1 MISSKKLAAQ
11 HTPWIAGACMLGAAV
26 IFGMLSLAPLPA
38 HARSAARADV
48 LDNCN
53 WNRPGVDPF
62 MGDVVAA
69 VDRYT
74 DIAPP
79 VREQLKERMRAR
91 QYDEIVV
98 ISRDAIRG
106 KGNYNARISDMH
118 FGPGR
123 VCRNVTRSGWSDQM
137 QERGLVYCVQGQC
150 ILVPT
155 ICRNVSRITQAPA
168 SAPPAAGGAAPGGG
182 APVAAAP
189 AAPAAAGVP
198 VIDNPDA
205 LRGGSFTG
213 GAMPPEVSGTPILP
227 FDYIRNVGGI
237 APPAGMGGGGGGGG
251 GGGSLPPEP
260 RGSSIIVPP
269 TVILPTLPPTGPNVL
284 PAVPE
289 PHTWAMLLGGLA
301 LVAHGVLRRRKAA
314 AAQAGG

>member
-1 MISSKKLAAQ
+1 MRHSS
-11 HTPWIAGACMLGAAV
+11 WIAGASLLGTACMLAT
-26 IFGMLSLAPLPA
+26 LSLAPLPA
-38 HARSAARADV
+38 SAKGIARADV

-123 VCRNVTRSGWSDQM
+123 VCRNVTRAGWNEQM

-168 SAPPAAGGAAPGGG
+168 SAPPAAGAAPGGA

-198 VIDNPDA
+198 LIDNPDA

-213 GAMPPEVSGTPILP
+213 GAMPPEVASIPFLP
-227 FDYIRNVGGI
+227 FDYVRTVGGI
-237 APPAGMGGGGGGGG
+237 TSPAGMGGGGGGGG
-251 GGGSLPPEP
+251 SGRPPDQ
-260 RGSSIIVPP
+260 GSSIIVPP
-269 TVILPTLPPTGPNVL
+269 TVIIPTLPPTVPTVL

-289 PHTWAMLLGGLA
+289 PQTWAMLLAGLA
-301 LVAHGVLRRRKAA
+301 LTAFGARKRLASKHAA
-314 AAQAGG
+314 

>member
-1 MISSKKLAAQ
+1 MKHGPSI
-11 HTPWIAGACMLGAAV
+11 TDACMLGTAV
-26 IFGMLSLAPLPA
+26 FLFSMLSLAPLPA
-38 HARSAARADV
+38 SAKGMGRADV
-48 LDNCN
+48 LDNCS

-74 DIAPP
+74 DIAPQ

-106 KGNYNARISDMH
+106 KGNYNARISEMH

-123 VCRNVTRSGWSDQM
+123 VCRNVTRAGWSEQM

-155 ICRNVSRITQAPA
+155 VCRNVSRITQAPA
-168 SAPPAAGGAAPGGG
+168 SAPPAAGAAPGGA
-182 APVAAAP
+182 APVAAP
-189 AAPAAAGVP
+189 QAAGVP
-198 VIDNPDA
+198 ALDNPDA

-213 GAMPPEVSGTPILP
+213 GAMPPEVASTAFLP
-227 FDYIRNVGGI
+227 YDYVRTVGGI
-237 APPAGMGGGGGGGG
+237 GAPAGMGGGGGGGG
-251 GGGSLPPEP
+251 GRPPDQ
-260 RGSSIIVPP
+260 GSSIIVPP
-269 TVILPTLPPTGPNVL
+269 TVTLPTLPPTGPNVL

-289 PHTWAMLLGGLA
+289 PHTWAMLLAGLA
-301 LVAHGVLRRRKAA
+301 LAAFGASKRRAGKHAA
-314 AAQAGG
+314 

>member
-1 MISSKKLAAQ
+1 MKHSS
-11 HTPWIAGACMLGAAV
+11 WIAGASMLGAACLL
-26 IFGMLSLAPLPA
+26 GMLSLAPLPA
-38 HARSAARADV
+38 YAKGAPRAAV
-48 LDNCN
+48 LEHCS
-53 WNRPGVDPF
+53 WNRPGADPF

-69 VDRYT
+69 VDRYP
-74 DIAPP
+74 DIAPQ
-79 VREQLKERMRAR
+79 VREELKARMRAR

-106 KGNYNARISDMH
+106 KGNYQARISDMH

-123 VCRNVTRSGWSDQM
+123 VCRNVTRSGWSEQM

-182 APVAAAP
+182 APVAAVP
-189 AAPAAAGVP
+189 AAPEAAGVP
-198 VIDNPDA
+198 LIDNPDA

-213 GAMPPEVSGTPILP
+213 GAMPAEVASIPFLP
-227 FDYIRNVGGI
+227 FDYVRTVGGI
-237 APPAGMGGGGGGGG
+237 TPPAGMGGGGGGGG
-251 GGGSLPPEP
+251 GGRPPDQ
-260 RGSSIIVPP
+260 GSSIIVPP

-289 PHTWAMLLGGLA
+289 PQTWAMLLAGLA
-301 LVAHGVLRRRKAA
+301 LIVYAALRRRQAPAA
-314 AAQAGG
+314 

>member
-1 MISSKKLAAQ
+1 MKHGPSI
-11 HTPWIAGACMLGAAV
+11 TDACMLGTAV
-26 IFGMLSLAPLPA
+26 FLFSMLSLAPLPA
-38 HARSAARADV
+38 SAKGMARADV
-48 LDNCN
+48 LDNCS

-74 DIAPP
+74 DIAPQ

-106 KGNYNARISDMH
+106 KGNYNARISEMH

-123 VCRNVTRSGWSDQM
+123 VCRNVTRAGWSEQM

-155 ICRNVSRITQAPA
+155 VCRNVSRITQAPA
-168 SAPPAAGGAAPGGG
+168 SAPPAAGAAPGGA

-189 AAPAAAGVP
+189 AAAPQAAGVP
-198 VIDNPDA
+198 ALDNPDA

-213 GAMPPEVSGTPILP
+213 GAMPPEVASTAFLP
-227 FDYIRNVGGI
+227 FDYVRTVGGI
-237 APPAGMGGGGGGGG
+237 GAPAGTGGGGGGGG
-251 GGGSLPPEP
+251 GRPPDQ
-260 RGSSIIVPP
+260 GSSIIVPP
-269 TVILPTLPPTGPNVL
+269 TVTLPTLPPTGPNVL

-289 PHTWAMLLGGLA
+289 PHTWAMLLAGLA
-301 LVAHGVLRRRKAA
+301 LTAFGASKRRAGKHAA
-314 AAQAGG
+314 

>member
-1 MISSKKLAAQ
+1 
-11 HTPWIAGACMLGAAV
+11 MLGAAV
-26 IFGMLSLAPLPA
+26 IFGMLSLASLPA
-38 HARSAARADV
+38 YAKGMARADV
-48 LDNCN
+48 LDNCS

-74 DIAPP
+74 DIAPQ

-106 KGNYNARISDMH
+106 KGNYNARISEMH

-123 VCRNVTRSGWSDQM
+123 VCRNVTRAGWSEQM

-168 SAPPAAGGAAPGGG
+168 SAPPAAGAAPGGAAPG
-182 APVAAAP
+182 AAAP
-189 AAPAAAGVP
+189 AAPEAAGVP
-198 VIDNPDA
+198 VLDNPDA

-213 GAMPPEVSGTPILP
+213 GAMPPEVASIPFLP
-227 FDYIRNVGGI
+227 FDYVRTVSDIG
-237 APPAGMGGGGGGGG
+237 PPAGTGGGGGGGG
-251 GGGSLPPEP
+251 GGRPPDQ
-260 RGSSIIVPP
+260 GSSIIVPP
-269 TVILPTLPPTGPNVL
+269 TVILPTLPPTGPTVL

-289 PHTWAMLLGGLA
+289 PQTWAMLLAGLA
-301 LVAHGVLRRRKAA
+301 LTAFAARKRRAGRHAA
-314 AAQAGG
+314 